1 MINCVSSVCVC
12 VREREN
18 VLHMQGAAHQRE
30 MILRTAAEVQFV
42 YVWLIV
48 FRVCVCVC
56 FCFSV
61 FVCVWERER
70 VAHARWSSSARK
82 GFLALPL
89 RCSSCSCVWL
99 CLKCIVCMCVC
110 VFVCLCVCVELIH
123 GKVAACTI
131 SEVFCVST
139 CGWMCCD
146 GVRVRVCLR
155 ECVGVYT
162 PLKAHARCTP
172 LHYTLYTTNIN
183 TVKGAILSWH
193 VQDVRLYYPP
203 YNTHQITE
211 HQNTLPTGFF
221 FSGKKALKLICIQQ
235 IEEWAD
241 FLHIAHRTSS
251 LQSLLRPSGSLARLL
266 STVIHTIFIYVF
278 IEFHYIILLK
288 HTYIVYNSIG

>member
-1 MINCVSSVCVC
+1 
-12 VREREN
+12 
-18 VLHMQGAAHQRE
+18 
-30 MILRTAAEVQFV
+30 
-42 YVWLIV
+42 
-48 FRVCVCVC
+48 
-56 FCFSV
+56 
-61 FVCVWERER
+61 
-70 VAHARWSSSARK
+70 
-82 GFLALPL
+82 
-89 RCSSCSCVWL
+89 
-99 CLKCIVCMCVC
+99 
-110 VFVCLCVCVELIH
+110 VCVEFIN

-172 LHYTLYTTNIN
+172 LHYTLYTTNIK

-193 VQDVRLYYPP
+193 VQDVRLYYTP
-203 YNTHQITE
+203 YNTHKITE

-221 FSGKKALKLICIQQ
+221 FSGKKALYLICIQQ
-235 IEEWAD
+235 IEQWAD

-251 LQSLLRPSGSLARLL
+251 LQSLLRPSGSPARLL